1 MSDDDDDDD
10 DEWWTMK
17 DRRMNE
23 EWRND
28 ESWMINDEYVSD
40 NHEAKGDLDIAVG
53 VAGAAAI
60 VCTGDKRRLLSSA

>member
-1 MSDDDDDDD
+1 
-10 DEWWTMK
+10 
-17 DRRMNE
+17 
-23 EWRND
+23 
-28 ESWMINDEYVSD
+28 MINDEYVSD